1 MTDEHKLTLSVPE
14 TATLLGISRTHAYEL
29 VARHELPAIRLGR
42 RVLIPW
48 EAIQDLLRRG
58 GSAA

>member
-1 MTDEHKLTLSVPE
+1 MLDHDKLTLTVSE
-14 TATLLGISRTHAYEL
+14 TASLLGISRAHAYEL

-42 RVLIPW
+42 RVLIPRQ
-48 EAIQDLLRRG
+48 AIQDLIQGG